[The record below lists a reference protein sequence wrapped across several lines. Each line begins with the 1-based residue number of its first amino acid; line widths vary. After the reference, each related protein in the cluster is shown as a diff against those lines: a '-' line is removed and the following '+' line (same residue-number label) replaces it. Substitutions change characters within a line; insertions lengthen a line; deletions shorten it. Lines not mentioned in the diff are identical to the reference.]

1 MLQEEGFKLFLQ
13 RPENRAVLE
22 EHQRKEARRAEK
34 LAAKQQALSF
44 RDKVSRTC
52 QEPSELRCALFS
64 WSAGE
69 LAAMMLQ
76 LKERFGMQ
84 VLEAD
89 YSAQRNVAPFLKIP
103 VLRRIVQTF
112 TNDEHEDFGRWAHNP
127 LAIQML
133 QQAKDLLD
141 EGRMTEAEMEALLL
155 SQMQARNLG
164 RLGMRQVSKSSL
176 QGDCCPEV
184 AVTGGK
190 VLEFQKGYE
199 QSCLASTITS
209 HFPSQA
215 SYFCEGIHITRSLLS
230 SLEKHWAQAPGC
242 EAWQDAESKS
252 ERTVRLTTD
261 QLVPALNEHV
271 R

>member
-1 MLQEEGFKLFLQ
+1 
-13 RPENRAVLE
+13 
-22 EHQRKEARRAEK
+22 
-34 LAAKQQALSF
+34 
-44 RDKVSRTC
+44 
-52 QEPSELRCALFS
+52 
-64 WSAGE
+64 
-69 LAAMMLQ
+69 MLQ

-155 SQMQARNLG
+155 SQARSLG
-164 RLGMRQVSKSSL
+164 RLGMRQVSKTSS
-176 QGDCCPEV
+176 QVDCCPEA

-190 VLEFQKGYE
+190 VLE
-199 QSCLASTITS
+199 L
-209 HFPSQA
+209 
-215 SYFCEGIHITRSLLS
+215 
-230 SLEKHWAQAPGC
+230 
-242 EAWQDAESKS
+242 
-252 ERTVRLTTD
+252 
-261 QLVPALNEHV
+261 
-271 R
+271 